1 MDIKRIWM
9 ALALCGGLV
18 ACGDSLGE
26 QAVIGGA
33 AGLGTAALLDGD
45 VLTGAAA
52 GAAANVIFCQAQPEK
67 CN

>member
-1 MDIKRIWM
+1 MQATKIWM
-9 ALALCGGLV
+9 ALAVCAGLG
-18 ACGDSLGE
+18 ACGESMGE
-26 QAVIGGA
+26 QAIIGGA

-52 GAAANVIFCQAQPEK
+52 GAAANVIYCQANPEK